1 MRELDKLRKL
11 LEPRQLRWAPA
22 LALPLTTSVLAQV
35 VCERNWS
42 IYLWPAHQDQQAA
55 RTRYCHEV
63 LHLRD
68 KLQKVSY
75 QQKVHKWE
83 NDSDSQAWSDDDKDL
98 MA

>member
-1 MRELDKLRKL
+1 MCWRKWCVSATGL
-11 LEPRQLRWAPA
+11 
-22 LALPLTTSVLAQV
+22 
-35 VCERNWS
+35 S
-42 IYLWPAHQDQQAA
+42 IYGLHQQAA

-83 NDSDSQAWSDDDKDL
+83 NDSDSQASDDDKDL

>member
-1 MRELDKLRKL
+1 MRELDKLRRL
-11 LEPRQLRWAPA
+11 LEPRQLRWAHA

-42 IYLWPAHQDQQAA
+42 IYRWPAHQDQQAA

-68 KLQKVSY
+68 KLQKEGELSA
-75 QQKVHKWE
+75 E
-83 NDSDSQAWSDDDKDL
+83 GSQVGERLGLADDKDL

>member
-22 LALPLTTSVLAQV
+22 LALPLTTSVLTQV

-42 IYLWPAHQDQQAA
+42 IYRWPAHQDQQAA

-83 NDSDSQAWSDDDKDL
+83 NDSDSQASDDDKDL

>member
-22 LALPLTTSVLAQV
+22 LALPLATSVLAQV

-42 IYLWPAHQDQQAA
+42 IYGHTKTNKLAHAA
-55 RTRYCHEV
+55 VYCHEV

-75 QQKVHKWE
+75 QQKLHKWE
-83 NDSDSQAWSDDDKDL
+83 NDSDSQASDDDKDL

>member
-1 MRELDKLRKL
+1 MSWKAAQVAGAATTTVGTC
-11 LEPRQLRWAPA
+11 PCSPA
-22 LALPLTTSVLAQV
+22 DDECAGQV

-42 IYLWPAHQDQQAA
+42 IYGHTKTNKLAHAA
-55 RTRYCHEV
+55 VYCHEV

-75 QQKVHKWE
+75 QQKLHKWE
-83 NDSDSQAWSDDDKDL
+83 NDSDSQASDDDKDL

>member
-42 IYLWPAHQDQQAA
+42 IYGHTKTNKLAHGPTLLSTAM
-55 RTRYCHEV
+55 RCCICVTSCR
-63 LHLRD
+63 R
-68 KLQKVSY
+68 
-75 QQKVHKWE
+75 
-83 NDSDSQAWSDDDKDL
+83 
-98 MA
+98 

>member
-1 MRELDKLRKL
+1 MACTPRPTSSSHTL
-11 LEPRQLRWAPA
+11 L
-22 LALPLTTSVLAQV
+22 
-35 VCERNWS
+35 
-42 IYLWPAHQDQQAA
+42 
-55 RTRYCHEV
+55 HEV

-83 NDSDSQAWSDDDKDL
+83 NDSDSQASDDDKDL

>member
-1 MRELDKLRKL
+1 MRELDNL

-22 LALPLTTSVLAQV
+22 LALPLATSVLAQV

-42 IYLWPAHQDQQAA
+42 IYGHTKTNKLAHGP
-55 RTRYCHEV
+55 T
-63 LHLRD
+63 LLRD

-83 NDSDSQAWSDDDKDL
+83 NDSDSQASDDDKDL